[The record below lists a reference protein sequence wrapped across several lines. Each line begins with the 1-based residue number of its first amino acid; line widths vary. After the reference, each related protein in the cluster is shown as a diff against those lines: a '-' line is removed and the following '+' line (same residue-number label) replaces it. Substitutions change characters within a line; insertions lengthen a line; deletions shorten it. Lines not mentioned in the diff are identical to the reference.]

1 MPKILFRAA
10 EGTDRMVEAS
20 VGLSVM
26 EVAIASGIDEI
37 LGECGGNLTCATCHV
52 YIEDRDRLG
61 GLPPLSDDEDEMLEG
76 VSCERRPSSR
86 LSCQI
91 SITGESEGL
100 IVLLPESQ
108 F

>member
-1 MPKILFRAA
+1 MPKIVFRAA
-10 EGTDRMVEAS
+10 DGPDRRVEAS
-20 VGLSVM
+20 VGLTVM

-52 YIEDRDRLG
+52 YVDDPDPLG
-61 GLPPLSDDEDEMLEG
+61 ELPPVSDDEDEMLDG
-76 VSCERRPSSR
+76 VSSERRPSSR

-91 SITGESEGL
+91 PITSESEGL
-100 IVLLPESQ
+100 VVQLPESQ